1 MKLKEFDMKD
11 LGRLITAMV
20 TPFKETG
27 EVDFARAKEF
37 ALALIDT
44 GSDGLLIGGTT
55 GESPSMNNDEKLE
68 LFKSVKDAVGNN
80 ANVIAG
86 TTDNNT
92 YGSIEL
98 SKEAEKLGVDAILL
112 TVPAYNKPTQDGLI
126 KHFQKIADSV
136 SIPGILY
143 NVPTRT
149 SLNMDADTTIK
160 LSKVPN
166 IVGVKEASSDAD
178 QITNIISKT
187 NDDFKIW
194 SGNDNETLSIMTTG
208 GYGVVSVASNIIG
221 NQVKR
226 MMGFILDG
234 QMANA
239 VAEHKRLLLFFNA
252 IFWVTNPIPIRYA
265 LNRSGFH
272 MGPPRLP
279 MTEAPEDFKN
289 KFDPVMDMYDMDL
302 PV

>member
-1 MKLKEFDMKD
+1 MKD

-20 TPFKETG
+20 TPFKENG

-37 ALALIDT
+37 ATALIDT

-98 SKEAEKLGVDAILL
+98 SKEAEQLGVAAILL
-112 TVPAYNKPTQDGLI
+112 TVPAYNKPTQEGLI

-187 NDDFKIW
+187 DDDFKIW

-226 MMGFILDG
+226 MMGYILDG

-239 VAEHKRLLLFFNA
+239 VSEHKRLLLFFNA

>member
-1 MKLKEFDMKD
+1 MKD

-20 TPFKETG
+20 TPFKENG
-27 EVDFARAKEF
+27 QVDFARAKEF

-112 TVPAYNKPTQDGLI
+112 TVPAYNKPTQEGLI

-187 NDDFKIW
+187 DDDFKIW

-208 GYGVVSVASNIIG
+208 GYGVVSVASNFIG

-226 MMGFILDG
+226 MMGYILDG

>member
-1 MKLKEFDMKD
+1 MKD

-20 TPFKETG
+20 TPFKENG
-27 EVDFARAKEF
+27 QVDFARAKEF

-112 TVPAYNKPTQDGLI
+112 TVPAYNKPTQEGLI

-226 MMGFILDG
+226 MMGYILDG

-289 KFDPVMDMYDMDL
+289 KFDPVMDIYDMDL

>member
-289 KFDPVMDMYDMDL
+289 KFDPVMDIYDMDL
-302 PV
+302 PI

>member
-1 MKLKEFDMKD
+1 MKD

-20 TPFKETG
+20 TPFKENG
-27 EVDFARAKEF
+27 QVDFARAKEF

-112 TVPAYNKPTQDGLI
+112 TVPAYNKPTQEGLI

-187 NDDFKIW
+187 DDDFKIW

-226 MMGFILDG
+226 MMGYILDG

-289 KFDPVMDMYDMDL
+289 KFDPVMDIYDMDL

>member
-1 MKLKEFDMKD
+1 MKD

-20 TPFKETG
+20 TPFKENG

-187 NDDFKIW
+187 DDDFKIW

-226 MMGFILDG
+226 MMGYILDG

>member
-1 MKLKEFDMKD
+1 MKD

-20 TPFKETG
+20 TPFKENG
-27 EVDFARAKEF
+27 QVDFARAKEF

-112 TVPAYNKPTQDGLI
+112 TVPAYNKPTQEGLI

-289 KFDPVMDMYDMDL
+289 KFDPVMDIYDMDL

>member
-1 MKLKEFDMKD
+1 MKD

-20 TPFKETG
+20 TPFKENG
-27 EVDFARAKEF
+27 EVDFGRAKEF
-37 ALALIDT
+37 ATALIDT

-112 TVPAYNKPTQDGLI
+112 TVPAYNKPTQEGLI
-126 KHFQKIADSV
+126 QHFQKIAESV

-226 MMGFILDG
+226 MMGYILDG

-239 VAEHKRLLLFFNA
+239 VSEHKRLLLFFNA

>member
-1 MKLKEFDMKD
+1 MKD

-20 TPFKETG
+20 TPFKENG

-98 SKEAEKLGVDAILL
+98 SKEAEKLGIEEILL
-112 TVPAYNKPTQDGLI
+112 TVPAYNKPTQEGLI

-178 QITNIISKT
+178 QITNIISRT
-187 NDDFKIW
+187 DDDFKIW

-226 MMGFILDG
+226 MMGYILDG

-239 VAEHKRLLLFFNA
+239 VTEHKRLLLFFNA

-289 KFDPVMDMYDMDL
+289 KFDPIMDMYNMDL

>member
-1 MKLKEFDMKD
+1 MKD

-20 TPFKETG
+20 TPFKENG
-27 EVDFARAKEF
+27 QVDFARAKEF

-187 NDDFKIW
+187 DDDFKIW

-226 MMGFILDG
+226 MMGYILDG

>member
-1 MKLKEFDMKD
+1 MKD

-289 KFDPVMDMYDMDL
+289 KFDPVMDIYDMDL

>member
-1 MKLKEFDMKD
+1 MKD

-20 TPFKETG
+20 TPFKENG
-27 EVDFARAKEF
+27 EVDFVRAKEF
-37 ALALIDT
+37 ALALIKT

-55 GESPSMNNDEKLE
+55 GESPSMNNEEKLE
-68 LFKSVKDAVGNN
+68 LFKSVKDAVGTN

-112 TVPAYNKPTQDGLI
+112 TVPAYNKPTQEGLI

>member
-1 MKLKEFDMKD
+1 MKD

-20 TPFKETG
+20 TPFKENG
-27 EVDFARAKEF
+27 QVDFARAKEF

-112 TVPAYNKPTQDGLI
+112 TVPAYNKPTQEGLI

-187 NDDFKIW
+187 DDDFKIW

-289 KFDPVMDMYDMDL
+289 KFDPVMDIYDMDL

>member
-1 MKLKEFDMKD
+1 MKD

-20 TPFKETG
+20 TPFKENG

-37 ALALIDT
+37 ATALINT

-98 SKEAEKLGVDAILL
+98 SKEAEQLGVDAILL
-112 TVPAYNKPTQDGLI
+112 TVPAYNKPTQEGLI
-126 KHFQKIADSV
+126 QHFQKIAESV

-187 NDDFKIW
+187 DDDFKIW

-226 MMGFILDG
+226 MMGYILDG

-239 VAEHKRLLLFFNA
+239 VSEHKRLLLFFNA

>member
-1 MKLKEFDMKD
+1 MKD

-20 TPFKETG
+20 TPFKENG
-27 EVDFARAKEF
+27 QVDFARAKEF

-112 TVPAYNKPTQDGLI
+112 TVPAYNKPTQEGLI

-226 MMGFILDG
+226 MMGYILDG

>member
-1 MKLKEFDMKD
+1 MKD

-187 NDDFKIW
+187 DDDFKIW

-226 MMGFILDG
+226 MMGYILDG

-239 VAEHKRLLLFFNA
+239 VSEHKRLLLFFNA

-265 LNRSGFH
+265 LNRSGFQ

>member
-1 MKLKEFDMKD
+1 MKD

-20 TPFKETG
+20 TPFKENG
-27 EVDFARAKEF
+27 QVDFARAKEF

-68 LFKSVKDAVGNN
+68 LFKFVKDAVGNN

-112 TVPAYNKPTQDGLI
+112 TVPAYNKPTQEGLI

-187 NDDFKIW
+187 DDDFKIW

-226 MMGFILDG
+226 MMGYILDG

>member
-1 MKLKEFDMKD
+1 
-11 LGRLITAMV
+11 MV

-289 KFDPVMDMYDMDL
+289 KFDPVMDIYDMDL
-302 PV
+302 PI

>member
-1 MKLKEFDMKD
+1 MKD

-136 SIPGILY
+136 SIPGI
-143 NVPTRT
+143 
-149 SLNMDADTTIK
+149 
-160 LSKVPN
+160 
-166 IVGVKEASSDAD
+166 
-178 QITNIISKT
+178 
-187 NDDFKIW
+187 
-194 SGNDNETLSIMTTG
+194 
-208 GYGVVSVASNIIG
+208 
-221 NQVKR
+221 
-226 MMGFILDG
+226 
-234 QMANA
+234 
-239 VAEHKRLLLFFNA
+239 
-252 IFWVTNPIPIRYA
+252 
-265 LNRSGFH
+265 
-272 MGPPRLP
+272 
-279 MTEAPEDFKN
+279 
-289 KFDPVMDMYDMDL
+289 
-302 PV
+302 

>member
-1 MKLKEFDMKD
+1 MKD

-20 TPFKETG
+20 TPFKENG
-27 EVDFARAKEF
+27 EVDFVRAKEF
-37 ALALIDT
+37 ALALIKT

-55 GESPSMNNDEKLE
+55 GESPSMNNEEKLE
-68 LFKSVKDAVGNN
+68 LFKSVKDAVGTN
-80 ANVIAG
+80 ATVIAG

-112 TVPAYNKPTQDGLI
+112 TVPAYNKPTQEGLI

>member
-1 MKLKEFDMKD
+1 MKD

-20 TPFKETG
+20 TPFKENG

-37 ALALIDT
+37 ATALIHT

-68 LFKSVKDAVGNN
+68 LFKSVKDAVGDN

-98 SKEAEKLGVDAILL
+98 SKEAEQLGVDAILL
-112 TVPAYNKPTQDGLI
+112 TVPAYNKPTQEGLI
-126 KHFQKIADSV
+126 QHFQKIAESV

-178 QITNIISKT
+178 QITNIISRT
-187 NDDFKIW
+187 DDDFKIW

-226 MMGFILDG
+226 MMGYILDG

-239 VAEHKRLLLFFNA
+239 ASEHKRLLLFFNA

>member
-1 MKLKEFDMKD
+1 MKD

-20 TPFKETG
+20 TPFKENG

-37 ALALIDT
+37 ATALIDT

-98 SKEAEKLGVDAILL
+98 SKEAEQLGVDAILL
-112 TVPAYNKPTQDGLI
+112 TVPAYNKPTQEGLI
-126 KHFQKIADSV
+126 QHFQKIAESV

-187 NDDFKIW
+187 DDDFKIW

-226 MMGFILDG
+226 MMGYILDG

-239 VAEHKRLLLFFNA
+239 VSEHKRLLLFFNA

>member
-11 LGRLITAMV
+11 LGRLITALV

>member
-112 TVPAYNKPTQDGLI
+112 TVPAYNKPTQEGLI

-289 KFDPVMDMYDMDL
+289 KFDPVMDIYDMDL
-302 PV
+302 PI

>member
-1 MKLKEFDMKD
+1 MKD

-98 SKEAEKLGVDAILL
+98 SKEAEKLGVDEILL

>member
-1 MKLKEFDMKD
+1 MKD

-20 TPFKETG
+20 TPFKENG
-27 EVDFARAKEF
+27 EVDFVRGKEF

-112 TVPAYNKPTQDGLI
+112 TVPAYNKPTQEGLI

-187 NDDFKIW
+187 DDDFKIW

-226 MMGFILDG
+226 MMGYILDG

>member
-1 MKLKEFDMKD
+1 MYKRQD

-20 TPFKETG
+20 TPFKENG

-37 ALALIDT
+37 ATALIDT

-98 SKEAEKLGVDAILL
+98 SKEAEQLGVDAILL
-112 TVPAYNKPTQDGLI
+112 TVPAYNKPTQEGLI
-126 KHFQKIADSV
+126 QHFQKIAESV

-187 NDDFKIW
+187 DDDFKIW

-221 NQVKR
+221 NQVKSC
-226 MMGFILDG
+226 
-234 QMANA
+234 
-239 VAEHKRLLLFFNA
+239 LLY
-252 IFWVTNPIPIRYA
+252 TSP
-265 LNRSGFH
+265 S
-272 MGPPRLP
+272 PR
-279 MTEAPEDFKN
+279 D
-289 KFDPVMDMYDMDL
+289 
-302 PV
+302 

>member
-1 MKLKEFDMKD
+1 MKD

-20 TPFKETG
+20 TPFKENG
-27 EVDFARAKEF
+27 EVNFVRAKEF
-37 ALALIDT
+37 ALALIKT

-55 GESPSMNNDEKLE
+55 GESPSMNNEEKLE
-68 LFKSVKDAVGNN
+68 LFKSVKDAVGTN

-112 TVPAYNKPTQDGLI
+112 TVPVYNKPTQEGLI

>member
-1 MKLKEFDMKD
+1 MKD

-20 TPFKETG
+20 TPFKENG

-37 ALALIDT
+37 ATALIHT

-68 LFKSVKDAVGNN
+68 LFKSVKDAVGDN

-112 TVPAYNKPTQDGLI
+112 TVPAYNKPTQEGLI

-178 QITNIISKT
+178 QITNIISRT
-187 NDDFKIW
+187 DDDFKIW

>member
-1 MKLKEFDMKD
+1 MKD

-112 TVPAYNKPTQDGLI
+112 TVPAYNKPTQEGLI

-289 KFDPVMDMYDMDL
+289 KFDPVMDIYDMDL
-302 PV
+302 PI

>member
-1 MKLKEFDMKD
+1 MKD
-11 LGRLITAMV
+11 LGSLITAMV
-20 TPFKETG
+20 TPFKENG
-27 EVDFARAKEF
+27 EVDFVRAKEF
-37 ALALIDT
+37 ALALIKT

-55 GESPSMNNDEKLE
+55 GESPSMNNEEKLE
-68 LFKSVKDAVGNN
+68 LFKSVKDAVGTN

-112 TVPAYNKPTQDGLI
+112 TVPAYNKPTQEGLI

>member
-1 MKLKEFDMKD
+1 MKD

-112 TVPAYNKPTQDGLI
+112 TVPAYNKPTQEGLI

>member
-1 MKLKEFDMKD
+1 MKD

-20 TPFKETG
+20 TPFKENG

-37 ALALIDT
+37 ATALIDT

-98 SKEAEKLGVDAILL
+98 SKEAEQLGLDAILL
-112 TVPAYNKPTQDGLI
+112 TVPAYNKPTQEGLI
-126 KHFQKIADSV
+126 QHFQKIAESV

-187 NDDFKIW
+187 DDDFKIW

-226 MMGFILDG
+226 MMGYILDG

-239 VAEHKRLLLFFNA
+239 ASEHKRLLLFFNA

>member
-112 TVPAYNKPTQDGLI
+112 TVPAYNKPTQEGLI

-289 KFDPVMDMYDMDL
+289 KFDPVMDNYDMDL
-302 PV
+302 PI

>member
-1 MKLKEFDMKD
+1 MKD

-20 TPFKETG
+20 TPFKENG

-37 ALALIDT
+37 ATALIDT

-68 LFKSVKDAVGNN
+68 LFKSVKEAVGDN

-112 TVPAYNKPTQDGLI
+112 TVPAYNKPTQEGLI
-126 KHFQKIADSV
+126 KHFEKIADSV

-149 SLNMDADTTIK
+149 SLNMDAETTIK
-160 LSKVPN
+160 LSKIPN
-166 IVGVKEASSDAD
+166 IIGVKEASSDAD
-178 QITNIISKT
+178 QITNIISRT
-187 NDDFKIW
+187 DDDFKIW

-226 MMGFILDG
+226 MMGYILDG

-239 VAEHKRLLLFFNA
+239 VDEHKRLLLFFNA

-265 LNRSGFH
+265 LNRSGFD

>member
-1 MKLKEFDMKD
+1 MKD

-20 TPFKETG
+20 TPFNENG

-37 ALALIDT
+37 ATALIDT

-112 TVPAYNKPTQDGLI
+112 TVPAYNKPTQEGLI
-126 KHFQKIADSV
+126 QHFQKIAESV

-226 MMGFILDG
+226 MMGYILDG

-302 PV
+302 PL

>member
-1 MKLKEFDMKD
+1 MKD

-226 MMGFILDG
+226 MMGYILDG